1 MKVAVACG
9 GTGGHVFPGLAT
21 ARELLSR
28 GHDVTLWLTGRIEEQ
43 SARRDWDGPIVQV
56 PAQGFPSG
64 ISIKS
69 FQTCLKLVQAVWRCR
84 SEMRKD
90 RPDVLLAM
98 GSYASVGPCG
108 AARLLGVP
116 IVLHEAN
123 VIPGRA
129 VRLFARAA
137 AAVAAGFEETRY
149 HLPRAQLK
157 IVGIPLRAELTEEAR
172 NLPPREDAVHAP
184 FRLLVMGGSM
194 GAHRLNEVVTETLAR
209 PQKSGVKMFVSHL
222 TGQDDE
228 ATVRAA
234 YRAAGVESEVVAFTE
249 YMAPLYH
256 SADLVIC
263 RAGGSTCAELSFFG
277 VPALFV
283 PYPSAAMDHQTAN
296 AHALEKR
303 GTADVV
309 AESNLTPEWLE
320 AYLAQTVRKPE
331 RLARLREAAHRE
343 GVKDGTAA
351 LASLVEVCARKTLPT
366 PIVGDRGLGA
376 GA

>member
-21 ARELLSR
+21 ARELLRR
-28 GHDVTLWLTGRIEEQ
+28 GHEVTLWLTGRDTEQ
-43 SARRDWDGPIVQV
+43 SARKDWDGPVVEV
-56 PAQGFPSG
+56 PARGFPSG
-64 ISIKS
+64 ISFKS
-69 FQTCLKLVQAVWRCR
+69 FQTAWKLVQAVQQCR
-84 SEMRKD
+84 RAMRRN

-129 VRLFARAA
+129 VRLFSGTA

-149 HLPRAQLK
+149 HLRKAKLAV
-157 IVGIPLRAELTEEAR
+157 VGIPLREELTEAAR
-172 NLPPREDAVHAP
+172 ALPLRDSAVHTP
-184 FRLLVMGGSM
+184 FRLLIVGGSM
-194 GAHRLNEVVTETLAR
+194 GAHRLNEVAVEALAR
-209 PQKSGVKMFVSHL
+209 LKKEELAFTVTHL
-222 TGQDDE
+222 TGRDDE
-228 ATVRAA
+228 IAVRAA
-234 YRAAGVESEVVAFTE
+234 YQAAGVEAEVIAFTK

-256 SADLVIC
+256 AADLAIC
-263 RAGGSTCAELSFFG
+263 RAGASTCAELAYFG

-296 AHALEKR
+296 ARALEKR

-309 AESNLTPEWLE
+309 DESALTPEWLE
-320 AYLAQTVRKPE
+320 AYLAQTLRKPE
-331 RLARLREAAHRE
+331 RLARLREAAHKE

-351 LASLVEVCARKTLPT
+351 LATLVEQCARKP
-366 PIVGDRGLGA
+366 
-376 GA
+376 

>member
-1 MKVAVACG
+1 MNVAVACG

-28 GHDVTLWLTGRIEEQ
+28 GHDVTLWLTGRATEQ
-43 SARRDWDGPIVQV
+43 SARKDWDGPVVEV
-56 PAQGFPSG
+56 PARGFPSG
-64 ISIKS
+64 ISL
-69 FQTCLKLVQAVWRCR
+69 QALLTAGKLVQAVLQCR
-84 SEMRKD
+84 AQMRRN

-108 AARLLGVP
+108 AARWLGVP

-129 VRLFARAA
+129 VRMFARSA

-149 HLPRAQLK
+149 HLHRANLAV
-157 IVGIPLRAELTEEAR
+157 VGIPLRDELTAAAR
-172 NLPPREDAVHAP
+172 GLPPRAAAAHAP
-184 FRLLVMGGSM
+184 LRLLVMGGSM
-194 GAHRLNEVVTETLAR
+194 GAHRLNEVVTDALAR
-209 PQKSGVKMFVSHL
+209 LKKAGVEIQVAHL
-222 TGQDDE
+222 TGRDDE
-228 ATVRAA
+228 ASVRAA
-234 YRAAGVESEVVAFTE
+234 YQAAGVPAEVIAFTK

-256 SADLVIC
+256 AADLAIC
-263 RAGGSTCAELSFFG
+263 RAGGSTCAELAYFG

-283 PYPSAAMDHQTAN
+283 PYPLAAMDHQTAN
-296 AHALEKR
+296 ARALEKR

-309 AESNLTPEWLE
+309 AESDLTPEWLE

-331 RLARLREAAHRE
+331 RLARLREAARRE

-351 LASLVEVCARKTLPT
+351 LAALVEACARKP
-366 PIVGDRGLGA
+366 
-376 GA
+376 

>member
-21 ARELLSR
+21 ARELLRR
-28 GHDVTLWLTGRIEEQ
+28 GHEVTLWLTGRDTEQ
-43 SARRDWDGPIVQV
+43 SARKDWDGPVVEV
-56 PAQGFPSG
+56 PARGFPSG
-64 ISIKS
+64 ISFQS
-69 FQTCLKLVQAVWRCR
+69 LQTCLKLARAVAQCR
-84 SEMRKD
+84 AQMRKD

-108 AARLLGVP
+108 AARWLGVP

-129 VRLFARAA
+129 VRLFSRSA

-149 HLPRAQLK
+149 HLRKAK
-157 IVGIPLRAELTEEAR
+157 VSVVGIPLRAELTEAAHG
-172 NLPPREDAVHAP
+172 LPPRGAAVHSP
-184 FRLLVMGGSM
+184 FRLLVVGGSM
-194 GAHRLNEVVTETLAR
+194 GAHRLNEVVAGTLAR
-209 PQKSGVKMFVSHL
+209 LKNCGSEISVSHL
-222 TGQDDE
+222 TGMDDE
-228 ATVRAA
+228 AAVRAA
-234 YRAAGVESEVVAFTE
+234 YLAAGVDAEVIAFTK

-256 SADLVIC
+256 GADLAIC
-263 RAGGSTCAELSFFG
+263 RAGASTCAELAYFG

-296 AHALEKR
+296 ARALEKR

-309 AESNLTPEWLE
+309 DESALTPEWLE
-320 AYLAQTVRKPE
+320 AYLAQTMRKPD

-351 LASLVEVCARKTLPT
+351 LATLVEQCART
-366 PIVGDRGLGA
+366 P
-376 GA
+376 

>member
-21 ARELLSR
+21 ARELLRR
-28 GHDVTLWLTGRIEEQ
+28 GHEVTLWLTGRDTEQ
-43 SARRDWDGPIVQV
+43 SARKDWDGPVVEV
-56 PAQGFPSG
+56 PARGFPSG
-64 ISIKS
+64 ISFTS
-69 FQTCLKLVQAVWRCR
+69 LQTAWKLVQAVRRCR
-84 SEMRKD
+84 REMRRN

-129 VRLFARAA
+129 VRLFSGTA

-149 HLPRAQLK
+149 HLRKAKLAV
-157 IVGIPLRAELTEEAR
+157 VGIPLREELTEAAR
-172 NLPPREDAVHAP
+172 ALPPRDSAVHTP
-184 FRLLVMGGSM
+184 FRLLIVGGSM
-194 GAHRLNEVVTETLAR
+194 GAHRLNEVAVEALAR
-209 PQKSGVKMFVSHL
+209 LKKEELAFTVTHL
-222 TGQDDE
+222 TGRDDE
-228 ATVRAA
+228 IAVRAA
-234 YRAAGVESEVVAFTE
+234 YQAAGVEAEVIAFTK

-256 SADLVIC
+256 AADLAIC
-263 RAGGSTCAELSFFG
+263 RAGASTCAELAYFG

-296 AHALEKR
+296 ARALEKR

-309 AESNLTPEWLE
+309 DESALTPEWLE
-320 AYLAQTVRKPE
+320 AYLAQTLRKPE
-331 RLARLREAAHRE
+331 RLARLREAAHKE

-351 LASLVEVCARKTLPT
+351 LATLVEQCARKP
-366 PIVGDRGLGA
+366 
-376 GA
+376 

>member
-28 GHDVTLWLTGRIEEQ
+28 GHEVTLWLTGRATEQ
-43 SARRDWDGPIVQV
+43 SARRDWDGPVVEV
-56 PAQGFPSG
+56 PARGFPSG
-64 ISIKS
+64 LSIQS
-69 FQTCLKLVQAVWRCR
+69 MVTVWKLVQAVRQCR
-84 SEMRKD
+84 AQMRRN

-129 VRLFARAA
+129 VRLFARSA

-149 HLPRAQLK
+149 HLHQANLTV
-157 IVGIPLRAELTEEAR
+157 VGIPLRDELTEAAR
-172 NLPPREDAVHAP
+172 GLPARESVVHSP
-184 FRLLVMGGSM
+184 FRLLVVGGSM
-194 GAHRLNEVVTETLAR
+194 GAHRLNEVVTDALAR
-209 PQKSGVKMFVSHL
+209 LKKNGTDIFVSHL
-222 TGQDDE
+222 TGRDDE
-228 ATVRAA
+228 AAVRTA
-234 YRAAGVESEVVAFTE
+234 YEAAGVQAEVIAFTK

-256 SADLVIC
+256 AADLAIC
-263 RAGGSTCAELSFFG
+263 RAGASTCAELAFFG

-309 AESNLTPEWLE
+309 AESDLAPEWLE
-320 AYLAQTVRKPE
+320 SYLAQMVRKPE
-331 RLARLREAAHRE
+331 RLARLREAALKE
-343 GVKDGTAA
+343 GVRDGTAA
-351 LASLVEVCARKTLPT
+351 LASLVEACARKP
-366 PIVGDRGLGA
+366 
-376 GA
+376 